1 MRRLSLSLDAVVLGE
16 LAVVPDEGGDEVV
29 PPDGRVARRVAHARP
44 RGARALLPARRD
56 SGEQLKRRD
65 EGVHA
70 VLPDHERVQE
80 VRQQSPDRVREG
92 RVGGLAVNLREDEAQ
107 RPQRG
112 LPERVLLLL
121 ERDDARALL
130 LRPAA
135 ALVVAGVPPAV
146 RVVVVAAVRASVARR
161 AVVPVVV
168 VLVVEP
174 GAAARGVV
182 TRARRSRRV
191 RRLRATPRL
200 RLRLRVHRP
209 LEHREPLLALHLRP
223 RHRNLHRGEGL
234 AEGGALEHRAD
245 RAEGDG
251 VREVE
256 VAPTRRVVVVLERN
270 RLKRRPKRRQRAA
283 VRSGNHRSLAPLAN
297 GLGSSDPAAAVPDL
311 RVERGERARQPRR
324 LDDPPR
330 REPRRQ
336 ILATSVAL
344 AVRRI
349 KRRTAQTAA

>member
-1 MRRLSLSLDAVVLGE
+1 M
-16 LAVVPDEGGDEVV
+16 
-29 PPDGRVARRVAHARP
+29 
-44 RGARALLPARRD
+44 
-56 SGEQLKRRD
+56 
-65 EGVHA
+65 
-70 VLPDHERVQE
+70 LPDHERVQE

-135 ALVVAGVPPAV
+135 ALIVAGVPPAV
-146 RVVVVAAVRASVARR
+146 RVVVAAVRASVARR

-182 TRARRSRRV
+182 ARARRSRRV
-191 RRLRATPRL
+191 RRLRATLRL

-256 VAPTRRVVVVLERN
+256 VAPTRRVVVILERN

-297 GLGSSDPAAAVPDL
+297 GLGSGDPAAAVPDRRTL

-330 REPRRQ
+330 RQPRRQ